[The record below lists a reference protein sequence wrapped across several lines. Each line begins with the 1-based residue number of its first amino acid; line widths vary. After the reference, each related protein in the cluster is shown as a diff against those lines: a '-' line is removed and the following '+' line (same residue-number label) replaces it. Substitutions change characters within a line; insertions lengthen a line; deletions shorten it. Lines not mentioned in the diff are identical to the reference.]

1 MRAVI
6 VFEQTVLKFANQ
18 VERFRIA
25 ITYKNEDG
33 STEAYFVD
41 SCGFVELTDFFVAA
55 QKKPAE
61 M

>member
-25 ITYKNEDG
+25 IKGISPLVKIYADDVIG
-33 STEAYFVD
+33 SAIGRY
-41 SCGFVELTDFFVAA
+41 
-55 QKKPAE
+55 
-61 M
+61 